1 MGLKIKKSRLRI
13 ANIIEEGK
21 LGGPQIRIALVAEAL
36 KNHIDTTIIL
46 PKNSFDFI
54 RLIKNKKL
62 NYQTFSLSR
71 ITKEWMKALSYI
83 TFSLYEIIIV
93 AKFLKKKKF
102 DLVHVSGGSWQF
114 KGVLAGKLAGIRVV
128 WHLNDT
134 YVPWIFRMIFYIFS
148 HFADAFIYASI
159 STKKYYEKYIKLNA
173 IGFIIPAP
181 VDTSIFD
188 LSSVKQ
194 HSDQLPFNEKNSIV
208 VGTVANINPI
218 KGLETI
224 VLIASKI
231 QKKYKNVLFVI
242 FGKTFNNQVNY
253 LKKLEKMCLDL
264 SLNNIFFL
272 EPQSEIAS
280 YIKFFDVYLCSSKAE
295 SSPMA
300 VWEAMSMSKPIVTTS
315 VGDAP
320 IYVKHGHN
328 GFVTNVGDSN
338 RLAQNLEKY
347 INNQNLRKLH
357 GLRSRDI
364 AINNLDI
371 KICADNH
378 LKAYAK
384 VSNLKI

>member
-1 MGLKIKKSRLRI
+1 MGLNIKKSRLRI

-36 KNHIDTTIIL
+36 KDHVDTTIIL
-46 PKNSFDFI
+46 PKNSSGFI
-54 RLIKNKKL
+54 NLIKNKKL

-71 ITKEWMKALSYI
+71 ITKEWVEALKYV

-93 AKFLKKKKF
+93 AKFLKKKNF

-114 KGVLAGKLAGIRVV
+114 KGVLAGKLAGIRVI

-134 YVPWIFRMIFYIFS
+134 YVPLALRMIFYVLS

-173 IGFIIPAP
+173 MGFIIPAP
-181 VDTSIFD
+181 VDTSFFD
-188 LSSVKQ
+188 LNSVKQ
-194 HSDQLPFNEKNSIV
+194 NSDQLPFDKKNSII

-231 QKKYKNVLFVI
+231 QKKYRNVLFVI

-253 LKKLEKMCLDL
+253 LKKLKKMCLEL

-272 EPQSEIAS
+272 EPQSDIAS
-280 YIKFFDVYLCSSKAE
+280 YVKFFDIYLCSSIAE

-328 GFVTNVGDSN
+328 GFIANVGDYD
-338 RLAQNLEKY
+338 RLTQNLEKY

-364 AINNLDI
+364 AIKNLDI

-378 LKAYAK
+378 LEAYTK
-384 VSNLKI
+384 VRNLKL